1 MRIPPLG
8 SRGEGW
14 TFTQSVLLV
23 AIAVAGI
30 AGPSWADDVSWF
42 RAAVGIPI
50 AIVGAVL
57 LIGGMAGI
65 RHSLTPFPRPLER
78 TRLQERG
85 VYGLVRH
92 PIYGGL
98 VLIGLGWS
106 LVSSPLALLAT
117 VALLLVLE
125 AKSRLEESM
134 LQQRF
139 PEYDAYRDRVPW
151 RFIPGIH

>member
-1 MRIPPLG
+1 M
-8 SRGEGW
+8 
-14 TFTQSVLLV
+14 
-23 AIAVAGI
+23 AGI
-30 AGPSWADDVSWF
+30 AGPSWADDVWWL
-42 RAAVGIPI
+42 RTAVGIPI

-78 TRLQERG
+78 ARLQERG
-85 VYGLVRH
+85 VYRLVRH

-98 VLIGLGWS
+98 ILIGLGWS

-117 VALLLVLE
+117 IALLLVLE
-125 AKSRLEESM
+125 VKSRLEES
-134 LQQRF
+134 LLTQRF

-151 RFIPGIH
+151 RFIPGTH